1 MDFKG
6 LRVLV
11 LDGYGRQTA
20 TIVQQLHDLKCVT
33 TTLNCSKLDIGYASH
48 YPAKKLLHPEVRH
61 DQEALKKVLDAEIMS
76 GNYDVVFPLLEPS
89 TEVITKNAE
98 IYSQY
103 VKIIAAPYDAF
114 VMAYDKQKTMMACQ
128 EAGVPCPI
136 TRADDEDLEAFAA
149 RTTFPLAVK
158 PRKGTGS
165 MGFCKIENKEEL
177 FLFFEKNKIDPN
189 DYIVQEYI
197 PNSDI
202 HYSAYVMMGGENR
215 VCSSLM
221 CIKAR
226 WYPVDSGPGCFA
238 CTTDRADIKE
248 YSEKLLQSMNWKS
261 FAHVCFMLDPRDNVP
276 KVIEINGRIPAGI
289 KILKCAGIP
298 IVAQLLELAMTGNL
312 EPFEG
317 EVKKDVRLRYSQT
330 DLLWFLKSPNR
341 FKSKPSWFS
350 PRHTR
355 DYIFSLRDP
364 IPYFAYSINHIK
376 SYRSDMK
383 KRSHKI

>member
-11 LDGYGRQTA
+11 LDCYGRQTA
-20 TIVQQLHDLKCVT
+20 TILQQLHDLKCVS

-48 YPAKKLLHPEVRH
+48 YPKRKLLYPETRH
-61 DQEALKKVLDAEIMS
+61 DNEKLKEVLDKEITS
-76 GNYDVVFPLLEPS
+76 GNYDVVFPLREPS
-89 TEVITKNAE
+89 TEILTKNVDF
-98 IYSQY
+98 YSQY
-103 VKIIAAPYDAF
+103 VKIVAAPYDSF
-114 VMAYDKQKTMMACQ
+114 MLAYDKQKTMTACQ

-136 TRADDEDLEAFAA
+136 TRFDDEDLSEFTKRA
-149 RTTFPLAVK
+149 TFPLAVK

-165 MGFCKIENKEEL
+165 MGFCKINNKEEL
-177 FLFFEKNKIDPN
+177 FLFFEKNQIEPN
-189 DYIVQEYI
+189 DYIVQEFI
-197 PNSDI
+197 PDSDM
-202 HYSAYVMMGGENR
+202 HYSAYMMMGGDNE

-221 CIKAR
+221 CRKAR

-238 CTTDRADIKE
+238 CTTDRTDIKE

-298 IVAQLLELAMTGNL
+298 IVAQLLELALTGSL
-312 EPFEG
+312 KPFTG
-317 EVKKDVRLRYSQT
+317 VVKKDVRLRYSQT
-330 DLLWFLKSPNR
+330 DFLWFLKSKNR

-350 PRHTR
+350 IRHTK
-355 DYIFSLRDP
+355 DYIFSWRDP
-364 IPYFAYSINHIK
+364 LPYFAYSISHMK
-376 SYRSDMK
+376 SYSSDMK